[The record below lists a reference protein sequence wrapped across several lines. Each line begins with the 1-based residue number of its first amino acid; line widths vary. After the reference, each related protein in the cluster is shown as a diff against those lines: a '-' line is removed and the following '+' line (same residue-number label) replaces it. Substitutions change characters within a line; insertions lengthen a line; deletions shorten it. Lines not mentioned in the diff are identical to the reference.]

1 MIGDPDGTKDLAHL
15 RGHHGD
21 LPAAALLHDG
31 APPRLADVLR
41 LGPQDVRESG
51 RRAVMEEAGRKEIG
65 MMVPVVFLIL
75 PVTVL
80 FAIYPGVAFL
90 RLAV

>member
-1 MIGDPDGTKDLAHL
+1 
-15 RGHHGD
+15 
-21 LPAAALLHDG
+21 
-31 APPRLADVLR
+31 
-41 LGPQDVRESG
+41 
-51 RRAVMEEAGRKEIG
+51 MEEAGRKEIG